1 MFNHKKLVLI
11 LIIIA
16 AAVVVT
22 FALAINKSN
31 EKKHADSANVEGNT
45 VSSSS
50 VKADEQIKNVS
61 GSGNITD
68 NISGAEIS
76 GAENVESSSAS
87 TGQIR
92 SEKNSS
98 GTETNGAQNS
108 HSKSE
113 STIENPIAENAAASE
128 AAENQVAV
136 PVELIDTLQ
145 PGTVIDEASISDSSA
160 YFKIYEIN
168 EGDDIYNRIN
178 GKSYRQNK
186 NISLCDLRYLKI
198 LYYDFSN
205 QIKVGEII
213 VNRSIADSTLSVFKE
228 LYDEK
233 YQIHSVELVD
243 NYWTGDGAST
253 DIASQAADN
262 TSAFNYRMTTSG
274 KKLSNHALGK
284 AIDINP
290 LENPYII
297 TENGVQHCDIDA
309 SAPYFDRASGLP
321 HMILKGD
328 ACESVFEKYGFKWGG
343 DWTNPVDYQHFEK
356 K

>member
-16 AAVVVT
+16 AAGVVT

-98 GTETNGAQNS
+98 GTRTRSGENSGSENTN
-108 HSKSE
+108 
-113 STIENPIAENAAASE
+113 ASE
-128 AAENQVAV
+128 AAENTVSTSI
-136 PVELIDTLQ
+136 ELIDTLQ
-145 PGTVIDEASISDSSA
+145 PGTIIDEASISDSSS
-160 YFKIYEIN
+160 YFKTYEIH

-309 SAPYFDRASGLP
+309 STPYFDRASELP
-321 HMILKGD
+321 HIILKGD
-328 ACESVFEKYGFKWGG
+328 SCESVFEKYGFKWGG

>member
-1 MFNHKKLVLI
+1 MSNRKKLGWT
-11 LIIIA
+11 IIIIV

-22 FALAINKSN
+22 FAIVINNKLH
-31 EKKHADSANVEGNT
+31 EKKTADLANVEDHT
-45 VSSSS
+45 SSSS
-50 VKADEQIKNVS
+50 DTNDDEQINNAS
-61 GSGNITD
+61 GSENTLHT
-68 NISGAEIS
+68 SGVENS
-76 GAENVESSSAS
+76 GAENTENSSSF
-87 TGQIR
+87 
-92 SEKNSS
+92 EKNSS
-98 GTETNGAQNS
+98 GAETNGAQNS

-178 GKSYRQNK
+178 GKSYRQNN
-186 NISLCDLRYLKI
+186 NISLSDLRYLKL
-198 LYYDFSN
+198 LYYDFNN

-213 VNRSIADSTLSVFKE
+213 VNKSIADSTLSVFKD
-228 LYDEK
+228 LFAEK